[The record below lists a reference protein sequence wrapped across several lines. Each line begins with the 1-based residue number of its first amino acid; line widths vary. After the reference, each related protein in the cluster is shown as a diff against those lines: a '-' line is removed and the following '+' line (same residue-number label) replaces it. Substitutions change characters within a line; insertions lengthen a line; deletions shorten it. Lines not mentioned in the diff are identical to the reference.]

1 MGSVMREITSPTN
14 RLVYKINEND
24 EITTITIAINK
35 TNDLKNINLSK
46 GTIICSIEELEDEIQ
61 LFNFIKKFFEII
73 KMTYK
78 INPNTQ
84 FNFVINT
91 KEEEEKLKN
100 IANFL
105 NQNNIKCYI
114 VETEDYKKQKQL
126 QTNKVEQIKEEQKE
140 IIATGSKEIIKQ
152 GPNGE
157 ILKYVESN
165 GNIYDN
171 NFNMSINEQKQQLL
185 NKWLKDPIK
194 SNEISKMSKEALD
207 IELTRIVTLNLK
219 KYNLNNP
226 TMTNQLKHNEYANI
240 ANNISKKEDGKVN
253 AELGIVQNGV
263 YNSHEFTVVEQ
274 TNNGY
279 NIAIPTT
286 TEKTISSTTGINN
299 SSLTSTNN
307 SNMNNSNQLLEE
319 QIDTRDVLN
328 NIYYID
334 EYTKEIYDING
345 ELVGTLGSIYYID
358 INNHLVKNNEVIGT
372 IENIKDM
379 PLEKTNGKKRVLEK
393 PNGYISFLLF
403 SIIMS
408 LAMLIYIVITLT

>member
-35 TNDLKNINLSK
+35 TNDLKNINVNK
-46 GTIICSIEELEDEIQ
+46 GTIICSIEELEDEIK

-84 FNFVINT
+84 FNFIINT
-91 KEEEEKLKN
+91 KEEEQKLTN

-126 QTNKVEQIKEEQKE
+126 QTNQVEEIKEEQKE
-140 IIATGSKEIIKQ
+140 VLATGSKEIVKQ

-165 GNIYDN
+165 GKIYDN
-171 NFNMSINEQKQQLL
+171 NFNMSINEQKQRLL
-185 NKWLKDPIK
+185 NEWLKDPVK
-194 SNEISKMSKEALD
+194 SNQISKMTKEQLD
-207 IELTRIVTLNLK
+207 MELTRIVTLNQKQYDLK
-219 KYNLNNP
+219 SASQ
-226 TMTNQLKHNEYANI
+226 TNQQNNNQANI
-240 ANNISKKEDGKVN
+240 ANNISKQEDGKVN
-253 AELGIVQNGV
+253 TELGIVQNGV
-263 YNSHEFTVVEQ
+263 NNSNQFTVVEQ
-274 TNNGY
+274 NNNGY
-279 NIAIPTT
+279 NIVTPTT
-286 TEKTISSTTGINN
+286 TEQTISSNTGINTTTSTSNN
-299 SSLTSTNN
+299 SSNIDNN
-307 SNMNNSNQLLEE
+307 SQLLSNEL
-319 QIDTRDVLN
+319 DTRDVLN

-334 EYTKEIYDING
+334 EYSKEIYNSNG
-345 ELVGTLGSIYYID
+345 ELIGTLGSIYYID
-358 INNHLVKNNEVIGT
+358 MNNHLVKNNEVIGT

-379 PLEKTNGKKRVLEK
+379 PQAKTTGKKRVLEK
-393 PNGYISFLLF
+393 PDGYISFLLF

-408 LAMLIYIVITLT
+408 LAFVIYIVITLT

>member
-24 EITTITIAINK
+24 EILTITIAINK
-35 TNDLKNINLSK
+35 TNDLKNINVNK
-46 GTIICSIEELEDEIQ
+46 GTIICSIEELEDEIK

-84 FNFVINT
+84 FNFIINT
-91 KEEEEKLKN
+91 KEEEQKLTN

-126 QTNKVEQIKEEQKE
+126 QTNQVEEIKEEQKE
-140 IIATGSKEIIKQ
+140 VLATGSKEIVKQ

-165 GNIYDN
+165 GKIYDN
-171 NFNMSINEQKQQLL
+171 NFNMSINEQKQRLL
-185 NKWLKDPIK
+185 NEWLKDPVK
-194 SNEISKMSKEALD
+194 SNQISKMTKEQLD
-207 IELTRIVTLNLK
+207 MELTRIVTLNQKQYDLK
-219 KYNLNNP
+219 SASQ
-226 TMTNQLKHNEYANI
+226 TNQQNNNQANI
-240 ANNISKKEDGKVN
+240 ANNISKQEDGKVN
-253 AELGIVQNGV
+253 TELGIVQNGV
-263 YNSHEFTVVEQ
+263 NNSNQFTVVEQ
-274 TNNGY
+274 NNNGY
-279 NIAIPTT
+279 NIVTPTT
-286 TEKTISSTTGINN
+286 TEQTISSNTGINTTTSTSNN
-299 SSLTSTNN
+299 SSNIDNN
-307 SNMNNSNQLLEE
+307 SQLLSNEL
-319 QIDTRDVLN
+319 DTRDVLN

-334 EYTKEIYDING
+334 EYSKEIYNSNG
-345 ELVGTLGSIYYID
+345 ELIGTLGSIYYID
-358 INNHLVKNNEVIGT
+358 MNNHLVKNNEVIGT

-379 PLEKTNGKKRVLEK
+379 PQAKTTGKKRVLEK
-393 PNGYISFLLF
+393 PDGYISFLLF

-408 LAMLIYIVITLT
+408 LAFVIYIVITLT